1 MWRMGYRD
9 IRCLDVE
16 KEARWNLSS
25 SVITARRRSIHST
38 FRWPKA
44 VVAMQLMPASVSR
57 DS

>member
-1 MWRMGYRD
+1 MGLKN

-25 SVITARRRSIHST
+25 RVITARRRSIHST